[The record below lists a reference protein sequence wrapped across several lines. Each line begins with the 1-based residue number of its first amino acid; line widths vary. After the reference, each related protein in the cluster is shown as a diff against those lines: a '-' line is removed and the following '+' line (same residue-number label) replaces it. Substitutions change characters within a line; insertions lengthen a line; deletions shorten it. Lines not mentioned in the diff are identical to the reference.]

1 MRVVAEPRRVGSVR
15 DMATEKHI
23 DVTGRLAELVESL
36 PGKTDEELVTLGID
50 ALADVSPDV
59 EAPLGAVQVQLAL
72 LVGQLG
78 QNELLRRQLD
88 AS

>member
-1 MRVVAEPRRVGSVR
+1 
-15 DMATEKHI
+15 MATEKHI

-36 PGKTDEELVTLGID
+36 PGKTDDELVTLGID

>member
-1 MRVVAEPRRVGSVR
+1 
-15 DMATEKHI
+15 MATEKHI

-36 PGKTDEELVTLGID
+36 PGKTDAELVTLGID

>member
-1 MRVVAEPRRVGSVR
+1 
-15 DMATEKHI
+15 MATEKHI